1 MGKLMTGCVVALVAL
16 LGSSSMAA
24 AQHPGRTRLHRHGAL
39 HVDVAPAGRL
49 YRQCIDRPTV
59 EHRATGDTVV
69 PWSSCR
75 WAVR

>member
-1 MGKLMTGCVVALVAL
+1 MAAMA
-16 LGSSSMAA
+16 GSSIACAQSRPDRAA
-24 AQHPGRTRLHRHGAL
+24 PHRHAAPL

-49 YRQCIDRPTV
+49 YRACIDHPVV

-69 PWSSCR
+69 PWFSCR